1 MKTKIAKDGF
11 YWTNGETYG
20 KTLVLPDGADE
31 TIWREVREEDLPKEE
46 VNSLEID

>member
-11 YWTNGETYG
+11 YWTNGDTYG

-31 TIWREVREEDLPKEE
+31 SVWYEISEDELPKEE
-46 VNSLEID
+46 VTQYE